1 MENMYS
7 YIYSSE
13 VAKRSAFN
21 ILLITAI
28 YFIPS
33 ISHIINFP
41 LYLLDP
47 MRIAVILSIIFTSR
61 NNTFLLALTLP
72 VFSFVVSS
80 HPYLIK
86 AVLISSELFINVW
99 IFYLLF
105 NIWKKYFWSM
115 LAGVFVAKIF
125 YYAAKYILIS
135 FNLIDNSLISSPLL
149 FQLGVAVV
157 LSILLDIVMI
167 RQNRL

>member
-1 MENMYS
+1 MENIYS

-13 VAKRSAFN
+13 AVKKSVIN
-21 ILLITAI
+21 IFLIAAV

-41 LYLLDP
+41 LYLFDP
-47 MRIAVILSIIFTSR
+47 LRVAIILSIIFTSR
-61 NNTFLLALTLP
+61 NNTFLLAVTLP
-72 VFSFVVSS
+72 VFSFLVSS
-80 HPYLIK
+80 HPYFVK
-86 AVLISSELFINVW
+86 AVLISSELFINVY

-105 NIWKKYFWSM
+105 NIWKKYFWCM
-115 LAGVFVAKIF
+115 LAGILIAKIF
-125 YYAAKYILIS
+125 YYLAKYIFIS
-135 FNLIDNSLISSPLL
+135 FNLIDSNLISSPLL
-149 FQLGVAVV
+149 LQIGVAVV

>member
-1 MENMYS
+1 MENIYS

-13 VAKRSAFN
+13 VVKRSAFN

-105 NIWKKYFWSM
+105 SIWKKYFWSM
-115 LAGVFVAKIF
+115 LAGIFVAKIF